1 MTEGCLAVSKRNA
14 CSLPVDLEMQ
24 TVDVGVVLSQL
35 QEPWA
40 LYSETGGSEEQMEE
54 GRQHF
59 RSCEED
65 TGAKGMI

>member
-1 MTEGCLAVSKRNA
+1 
-14 CSLPVDLEMQ
+14 MQ